1 MEQVI
6 KGWVVVSSDYDMDED
21 EIFLVKND
29 SKTVTYENDD
39 GRQLRVL
46 ISNALEKLGFSD
58 LGTDEEYEDGISA
71 KYIANNISMEL
82 FASDKRMKL
91 DQIREYIVL
100 DSMGL
105 LEFQE
110 GWYGY
115 SSWTIEGFNTEKFTL
130 GGHDILE
137 ILKYHKGKFVYLVI
151 DKVN

>member
-1 MEQVI
+1 MEQII
-6 KGWVVVSSDYDMDED
+6 KGWVVVSNEYFMDED
-21 EIFLVKND
+21 EVFLVKNNT
-29 SKTVTYENDD
+29 KTITYENDD

-46 ISNALEKLGFSD
+46 IGSALEKLGFTD
-58 LGTDEEYEDGISA
+58 IGTEEEYEDGISA

-91 DQIREYIVL
+91 DEIREYIVL

-115 SSWTIEGFNTEKFTL
+115 SSWTIEGYNTETFTL

-137 ILKYHKGKFVYLVI
+137 ILKHHNGKFVYLVI
-151 DKVN
+151 DKVG